1 MWKIYENYWEFYWKC
16 NSLIWKFM
24 LQLINR
30 ILRMVCNCVFSKILK
45 SVAIMKIRKQSKWR
59 LFMKKL
65 LGIATAAVLVLGFL
79 QVLKAE
85 TIVTTDVLN
94 VRKPNCRVK
103 ACR

>member
-1 MWKIYENYWEFYWKC
+1 MVFVTKSNTVIFWKKFGACMWKIYENYWEFYWKC

-59 LFMKKL
+59 LFMK
-65 LGIATAAVLVLGFL
+65 
-79 QVLKAE
+79 
-85 TIVTTDVLN
+85 N
-94 VRKPNCRVK
+94 Y
-103 ACR
+103 